1 MERSLR
7 IALVTRLHASVQNS
21 TPPLSVLFM
30 RSAQPESGLSTSPS
44 LFNVVG
50 IWSLRQAVWIWG
62 KHIAING
69 FPEKIPK
76 VIKHTHLYPRMTV
89 FPDRALSRFLSWLW
103 RGMSEFDT
111 TPLYPKHAVCGL
123 CLVKRQKCPW
133 CKPRCF
139 SSPSVALIQSIL
151 PRSLKFLWCYYWVLA
166 SFLNGLPLWTTASI
180 HLETMLS
187 LPPLYPPR

>member
-1 MERSLR
+1 MESLR

-44 LFNVVG
+44 LFNVAG

-76 VIKHTHLYPRMTV
+76 VITHTHLFKCTREW
-89 FPDRALSRFLSWLW
+89 LCFLTGLLVVSCL
-103 RGMSEFDT
+103 GSEGG
-111 TPLYPKHAVCGL
+111 H
-123 CLVKRQKCPW
+123 
-133 CKPRCF
+133 
-139 SSPSVALIQSIL
+139 
-151 PRSLKFLWCYYWVLA
+151 RSLTPHHSIQNTQFVVCVCFRGRSVHRA
-166 SFLNGLPLWTTASI
+166 SPGASQPVSGFNTI
-180 HLETMLS
+180 H
-187 LPPLYPPR
+187 PPA